1 MESKITSEEAQ
12 ITPIPKSNN
21 RKKEAWE
28 KWITWLE
35 IIALIIFILLTIL
48 FFCKGL
54 LNLGDTALGTYGDL
68 IGGIVGT
75 FVAYLS
81 VRLLVST
88 LKKQIDANTENSKLN
103 SQTAEVYKIQQFNEQ
118 FKILFDLYQNILK
131 QYTNE
136 QNKIT
141 DLSVLVRDYFS
152 TSNIVDGEDYDL
164 RRKKAI
170 ESFQS
175 FYVSHLAVA
184 SVHFRLLYRIFQ
196 LIDDANIP
204 QRNKTSIIKIIRCQ
218 LSPDELFLLRYNA
231 MTDNG
236 SKMRQYINSFNLLK
250 HLPILSLM
258 EFSNIKSK
266 LDGNQQ
272 NSVNSE
278 SVIWKKKIKNMLLF
292 KSSVNQFETSYNE
305 RYKLKISVSDSKD
318 KCEIKISKHM
328 KVRST
333 SSSFTNFS
341 SALDQMSDK
350 DIENFLRDF
359 AEELFLS
366 SNFSLYNTN
375 ESIKII
381 PEITDQKESKVKVFS
396 VEIRK
401 NDHTPLICS
410 QQQLNEPISKE

>member
-204 QRNKTSIIKIIRCQ
+204 QRNKTS
-218 LSPDELFLLRYNA
+218 
-231 MTDNG
+231 
-236 SKMRQYINSFNLLK
+236 
-250 HLPILSLM
+250 
-258 EFSNIKSK
+258 
-266 LDGNQQ
+266 
-272 NSVNSE
+272 V
-278 SVIWKKKIKNMLLF
+278 
-292 KSSVNQFETSYNE
+292 
-305 RYKLKISVSDSKD
+305 VS
-318 KCEIKISKHM
+318 
-328 KVRST
+328 
-333 SSSFTNFS
+333 
-341 SALDQMSDK
+341 
-350 DIENFLRDF
+350 
-359 AEELFLS
+359 
-366 SNFSLYNTN
+366 
-375 ESIKII
+375 
-381 PEITDQKESKVKVFS
+381 
-396 VEIRK
+396 
-401 NDHTPLICS
+401 
-410 QQQLNEPISKE
+410 